1 LLRPFF
7 FFCQPIPHN
16 LPLNTSSRFITVSD
30 AYDGTRFFTT
40 GADGARVATPLLLVL
55 AVIEL
60 SDIVFAVDSVPAVFG
75 VSQDP
80 AVVWGASMAAIASLR
95 SLYGFV
101 STALGDLAYL
111 DKAVAVV
118 LGWVGTK
125 MVYEFVSGDE
135 VSTGVSLG
143 VVAAALAV
151 GVGVSLAFPK
161 QKD

>member
-1 LLRPFF
+1 M
-7 FFCQPIPHN
+7 
-16 LPLNTSSRFITVSD
+16 SD
-30 AYDGTRFFTT
+30 DYDGTRFFTT
-40 GADGARVATPLLLVL
+40 GADGSRIATPLLLVL

-101 STALGDLAYL
+101 ATALGDLAYL

-118 LGWVGTK
+118 LGWVGVK

-135 VSTGVSLG
+135 IATSVSLG
-143 VVAAALAV
+143 IVAAALAV
-151 GVGVSLAFPK
+151 GVGASYAFPPK
-161 QKD
+161 KE

>member
-1 LLRPFF
+1 M
-7 FFCQPIPHN
+7 
-16 LPLNTSSRFITVSD
+16 SD
-30 AYDGTRFFTT
+30 SYDGTRFFTT
-40 GADGARVATPLLLVL
+40 DAATGARVATPLLLVL

-101 STALGDLAYL
+101 STILGDLAYL
-111 DKAVAVV
+111 DKAIAVV
-118 LGWVGTK
+118 LGWVGGK
-125 MVYEFVSGDE
+125 MVYEFGTGSE

-143 VVAAALAV
+143 VVAAAL
-151 GVGVSLAFPK
+151 GVGVAASLLAPPDK
-161 QKD
+161 KE

>member
-1 LLRPFF
+1 M
-7 FFCQPIPHN
+7 
-16 LPLNTSSRFITVSD
+16 SD
-30 AYDGTRFFTT
+30 DYDGTRFFTT
-40 GADGARVATPLLLVL
+40 ASNGARIATPLLLVL

-101 STALGDLAYL
+101 ATALGDLAYL

-118 LGWVGTK
+118 LGWVGAK

-135 VSTGVSLG
+135 IATSVSLG
-143 VVAAALAV
+143 VVAAALAI
-151 GVGVSLAFPK
+151 GVGASYAFPPK
-161 QKD
+161 KE